1 MSIAA
6 IDIAELADLV
16 TALENAAENIA
27 ERRGDLSREMS
38 GVYLP
43 STELNRVDA
52 VEGWIDDELPGLRRR
67 LALARHIESQTPG
80 PQAFVQLDESTIPTT
95 TPAEA
100 RERAD
105 EAADLIEDYDDG
117 DPPQELVDLL
127 AENATDPYFANQLAT
142 KVSPEE
148 VADFVVSASST
159 RREMAGAT
167 MPDDVDDVEQ
177 FDEAYEATLDGLG
190 AAYGT
195 ATQGTGDLALPD
207 DYAASWSS
215 AITEESPE
223 VLGQASALG
232 LVISRG
238 TFSADFLTT
247 VATDV
252 YEYEREL
259 DEDDMWWKRAHSEMG
274 ADGYGA
280 IDPVHG
286 DEEGAPTGYTE
297 SYDPLAGIMAAVGRN
312 PEAGQA
318 LFGTG
323 TFTYIEAGDESGM
336 VNEFLEYVLA
346 KRKWPVD
353 DGAGADAAIAAAITP
368 YEGGSTMSTSIAAD
382 AHEILTIKAAEIEE
396 SREDSNPFS
405 DIGHLILDG
414 LGMIPIV
421 GEPADVMNAL
431 WYAAEGNAV
440 DAGLSAAG
448 MIPFMGWGATGGRW
462 TRRAFNADE
471 LASLRQAD
479 DFDELPEG
487 FDGIARADDLRVDLS
502 ETDRLALEDYT
513 GAGYEDMNPVLR
525 NPDANI
531 PPDLQGRIDR
541 VSDALAN
548 LPAHPGTTYRGTT
561 LNADELAYY
570 EPGEVVPERG
580 FMSTSTNPRVADK
593 NFHGNTYFIVEGR
606 SGRDVQPYSQV
617 PRESEILYN
626 TGTEFEVLDRVF
638 DEDMGKW
645 VIRLREA
652 T

>member
-6 IDIAELADLV
+6 IDIAELAGLV

-27 ERRGDLSREMS
+27 TRRGDLSRELTD
-38 GVYLP
+38 VYLP
-43 STELNRVDA
+43 STELNRLDA

-67 LALARHIESQTPG
+67 LALARHIEAQTPG
-80 PQAFVQLDESTIPTT
+80 PQAFVQLDESTIPTA
-95 TPAEA
+95 TPEEA

-105 EAADLIEDYDDG
+105 RAAELLEDYDDG

-127 AENATDPYFANQLAT
+127 AENATDPYFAHQLAT
-142 KVSPEE
+142 QVSPEE
-148 VADFVVSASST
+148 VADFVVGASST
-159 RREMAGAT
+159 RRQMAGAT
-167 MPDDVDDVEQ
+167 MPGDVEDVER
-177 FDEAYEATLDGLG
+177 FDDAYEATLDGLG

-274 ADGYGA
+274 ANGYGA

-286 DEEGAPTGYTE
+286 DDEGAPTGYTE
-297 SYDPLAGIMAAVGRN
+297 YYDPLAGIMSAVGRN
-312 PEAGQA
+312 PEAGHA

-396 SREDSNPFS
+396 SREDSNPIS

-414 LGMIPIV
+414 LGLIPIL
-421 GEPADVMNAL
+421 GEPVDAINAL

-462 TRRAFNADE
+462 TRRALNADE
-471 LASLRQAD
+471 LASLRQTD
-479 DFDELPEG
+479 GLDELPEG
-487 FDGIARADDLRVDLS
+487 FDGIARADDLHVDLS
-502 ETDRLALEDYT
+502 ETDRLALDDYT
-513 GAGYEDMNPVLR
+513 GDGYFDMNAALR
-525 NPDANI
+525 SPGADI
-531 PPDLQGRIDR
+531 PAGLQGRIDR

-548 LPAHPGTTYRGTT
+548 LPAHPGTTYRGTD
-561 LNADELAYY
+561 LNDSQLANY
-570 EPGEVVPERG
+570 EPGEVVTERG
-580 FMSTSTNPRVADK
+580 FTSTSTDPDVADTD
-593 NFHGNTYFIVEGR
+593 FDGNTYFIVEGR
-606 SGRDVQPYSQV
+606 SGRDVAPYSDV
-617 PRESEILYN
+617 SHESEILFN
-626 TGTEFEVLDRVF
+626 TGTEFEVLDKVF

-652 T
+652 P